1 MNEISAFIKYINIL
15 INMNARKNFK
25 SIFLQV
31 TLTKKLASKNI
42 TKNYFIVNFGFT
54 LSALCLDKGDG

>member
-1 MNEISAFIKYINIL
+1 
-15 INMNARKNFK
+15 MNARKNFK